1 MTTSVQRGNL
11 SVSADLANFVE
22 TELLAVTGLK
32 PDDFWSG
39 FNEAVDRC
47 ERGHRRR
54 VELEEADHMPEP
66 DPQDVAAPGPAK

>member
-11 SVSADLANFVE
+11 SVSADLADFVE

-39 FNEAVDRC
+39 FNEAVDLSLI
-47 ERGHRRR
+47 HI
-54 VELEEADHMPEP
+54 
-66 DPQDVAAPGPAK
+66 